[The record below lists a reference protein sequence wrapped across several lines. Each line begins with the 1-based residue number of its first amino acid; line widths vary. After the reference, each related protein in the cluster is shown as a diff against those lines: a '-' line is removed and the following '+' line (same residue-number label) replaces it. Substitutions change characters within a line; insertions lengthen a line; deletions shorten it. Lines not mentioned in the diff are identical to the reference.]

1 MPDLFSRLRDLVW
14 PAVGATV
21 FTVLA
26 LIMAF
31 LSPERPV
38 QALTLAL
45 AGVTMG
51 LLAQR
56 A

>member
-21 FTVLA
+21 FTLLA
-26 LIMAF
+26 LILAF
-31 LSPERPV
+31 TRPERPIE
-38 QALTLAL
+38 ALTLAL